1 MELLISLFKFVVSL
15 FSLGSRKHKLPEL
28 PEKNE
33 NRFTI
38 TTSLLEKEYEKKKI
52 ICNGA
57 EVEINWPKVVLWD
70 EPGGLTCDPGTFKKR
85 SANRNPKM
93 FVVHWDGCL
102 NSRQMARVLQ
112 ERGLSVH
119 FAIDN
124 DGTIYQ
130 LLDTK
135 NIAWH
140 ARGVNTQSVGV
151 EIANAVELRHNKWY
165 KNNGFEKRPII
176 PIPKLNG
183 KQLSPVLG
191 FYPQQVEA
199 LKALIK
205 AVSSAHSIPLQ
216 LPLDKEGK
224 FVQGVDKRVAGR
236 SFSGVV
242 GHFHV
247 TTEKRD
253 PVGLPFE
260 RIIEEI
266 KSEDDL

>member
-1 MELLISLFKFVVSL
+1 MELLISLFKFIISF
-15 FSLGSRKHKLPEL
+15 FSKKDLPEL

-33 NRFTI
+33 NRFTV
-38 TTSLLEKEYEKKKI
+38 TKTLLEKEYQRKKI

-57 EVEINWPKVVLWD
+57 EVEIKWPKVILWN
-70 EPGGLTCDPGTFKKR
+70 EMGGLTCGPGTFKKR
-85 SANRNPKM
+85 SNRNPKM

-102 NSRQMARVLQ
+102 NSRQMAEVLK

-135 NIAWH
+135 DVAWH
-140 ARGVNTQSVGV
+140 AKGVNTQSVGV

-183 KQLSPVLG
+183 KQLPPVLG
-191 FYPQQVEA
+191 FYPQQIEA
-199 LKALIK
+199 LKALIE
-205 AVSSAHSIPLQ
+205 AVSGVHSIPLQ
-216 LPLDKEGK
+216 VPLDKGGNL
-224 FVQGVDKRVAGR
+224 VMGVDKRVAGR
-236 SFSGVV
+236 SFSGIV

-247 TTEKRD
+247 TSEKVD

-260 RIIEEI
+260 KIIQEI
-266 KSEDDL
+266 KDGDNL